1 MMILDRNG
9 TLKPSPSSIRFFVM
23 AGLRPGHPRPS
34 CLSAAKTWMPGT
46 RPGMTSFANI
56 LRRPQRGRLQNE
68 RASRWGAG
76 RTGAARLYSTPKSVH
91 LPDSLT
97 GSLGRGGLVRHVH
110 DLDAAVD
117 FRQRVGRVLEL
128 ALAVSDGHEI
138 GAGNAELVGQ
148 IALDRVGAPFGQIL
162 IVGLA
167 TGGVGMTRDDE
178 GRALQIGIGQ
188 RLAEGLNRGLRFCAD
203 IGRVVI
209 EGDFQIDI
217 RLVLG
222 NGGDLFALDYRERT
236 RGPVTDGLDETSLR
250 GNRRR
255 IG

>member
-76 RTGAARLYSTPKSVH
+76 RMVLQDFTQRQNPFTRPVH
-91 LPDSLT
+91 SA

-128 ALAVSDGHEI
+128 ALAVSDGHKV

-148 IALDRVGAPFGQIL
+148 IALDRVGAPFG
-162 IVGLA
+162 
-167 TGGVGMTRDDE
+167 
-178 GRALQIGIGQ
+178 
-188 RLAEGLNRGLRFCAD
+188 
-203 IGRVVI
+203 
-209 EGDFQIDI
+209 
-217 RLVLG
+217 
-222 NGGDLFALDYRERT
+222 
-236 RGPVTDGLDETSLR
+236 
-250 GNRRR
+250 
-255 IG
+255 